1 MTGQIVEFLA
11 KAEPFSR
18 IPEQDLARIAS
29 KMSVM
34 TYPSGSVLGTQGET
48 TLNQIFVIRSGSVEL
63 FFEDQGQKRLRGMLN
78 PGEIFGAISILMNL
92 GLSIRTAKVKD
103 DATLYVLPKKAFLD
117 LCNHHASVYDYFA
130 ETFSARMVDET
141 YAAIIA
147 SLQAF
152 TFLAEVDPF
161 SFLPEEELKKT
172 AGELSIVHH
181 PKDTVVFIQ
190 GQSRV
195 DGLYIIQKGAAE
207 RYYVENNEKI
217 LQGLLGEGDSFGGIS
232 MLLNDMIAVRTLR
245 TKESTYFYRLPH
257 DIFFALCN
265 RYEVFS
271 EYYTDIFGKRMLDRS
286 YAAIV
291 QQSSAH
297 RVDALQLFNQPV
309 SSICSR
315 RLVSCAENVT
325 IQEAAAI
332 MSQQRVSSIFV
343 QEPNG
348 NVVGVATDN
357 DLRRKVIAQGY
368 DISRPISDI
377 MSSPLKTIAD
387 QALVFEALIQMMQE
401 NVKHLAV
408 TDARD
413 QVVGVVT
420 NQDLLSSQGQSPV
433 FLIREISAASRLETI
448 AAQHKRLPR
457 LVQNLISSGALA
469 KNINRF
475 ITTISDTTLKKLI
488 EFALEELGPPPVK
501 FVFMIM
507 GSEGRKEQTLKTDQ
521 DNAIVFEDVSASY
534 EAEARDYLLNFA
546 ERVCNWLDHAGYAFC
561 EGNVMAKNP
570 KLVQPLSVWKDTF
583 SGWIHTAEPEDL
595 LQSSVFFDFR
605 GAYGDMALIEELR
618 NYLFDSLVGWSG
630 FFRHLTE
637 NALYFK
643 PPIGFFRNFVVES
656 KGEHR
661 DSLDIKRAMMPIVDY
676 ARIYALKNRIEE
688 TNTLER
694 LHQLYVK
701 QVIPWQDFN
710 EIEVGYSFMM
720 QLRFARQV
728 SAIID
733 EGGSADN
740 YINPKKLSGI
750 EQKTLKEIFKRIE
763 DLQTKLGFEFTG
775 MP

>member
-1 MTGQIVEFLA
+1 MTGQVVEFLG
-11 KAEPFSR
+11 KTEPFSR
-18 IPEQDLARIAS
+18 IAKQDLEQIAS
-29 KMSVM
+29 KVSVM
-34 TYPSGSVLGTQGET
+34 TYPGGSVLGIQGET
-48 TLNQIFVIRSGSVEL
+48 TLDQIFVIRSGSVEL

-103 DATLYVLPKKAFLD
+103 DAILYVLPKKAFLD
-117 LCNHHASVYDYFA
+117 LCNRHASVYDYFA
-130 ETFSARMVDET
+130 GTFSARMVDES

-152 TFLAEVDPF
+152 AFLTEVDPF
-161 SFLPEEELKKT
+161 SFLPEEELKKI
-172 AGELSIVHH
+172 AGELSIVHY
-181 PKDTVVFIQ
+181 PKDTVVFVQ

-232 MLLNDMIAVRTLR
+232 MLLNDLIAVRTLR
-245 TKESTYFYRLPH
+245 TKESTYFYKLPQNT
-257 DIFFALCN
+257 FFALCN

-286 YAAIV
+286 YAAII

-332 MSQQRVSSIFV
+332 MSRQRVSSIFI
-343 QEPNG
+343 QKPNG
-348 NVVGVATDN
+348 DVVGVATDN

-368 DISRPISDI
+368 DITRPISDI
-377 MSSPLKTIAD
+377 MSSPLKAIPD
-387 QALVFEALIQMMQE
+387 QALVFEALMQMMQD

-408 TDARD
+408 TDAGD

-501 FVFMIM
+501 FV
-507 GSEGRKEQTLKTDQ
+507 SVTTTLSPLPST
-521 DNAIVFEDVSASY
+521 ASSP
-534 EAEARDYLLNFA
+534 RFPI
-546 ERVCNWLDHAGYAFC
+546 R
-561 EGNVMAKNP
+561 
-570 KLVQPLSVWKDTF
+570 LSK
-583 SGWIHTAEPEDL
+583 S
-595 LQSSVFFDFR
+595 
-605 GAYGDMALIEELR
+605 
-618 NYLFDSLVGWSG
+618 
-630 FFRHLTE
+630 
-637 NALYFK
+637 
-643 PPIGFFRNFVVES
+643 
-656 KGEHR
+656 
-661 DSLDIKRAMMPIVDY
+661 
-676 ARIYALKNRIEE
+676 
-688 TNTLER
+688 
-694 LHQLYVK
+694 
-701 QVIPWQDFN
+701 
-710 EIEVGYSFMM
+710 
-720 QLRFARQV
+720 
-728 SAIID
+728 
-733 EGGSADN
+733 
-740 YINPKKLSGI
+740 
-750 EQKTLKEIFKRIE
+750 
-763 DLQTKLGFEFTG
+763 
-775 MP
+775 